1 MPDSELLTGDV
12 TADDG
17 APDLK
22 NKKGECTPRHG
33 DAFCRKFVKR
43 KEVGQN
49 ANPSLRSLRVRS
61 AEPNATLFEY

>member
-12 TADDG
+12 TDDDG
-17 APDLK
+17 VPNLK
-22 NKKGECTPRHG
+22 NKKGECAPSHG

-49 ANPSLRSLRVRS
+49 ANPSQGKTNKSQ
-61 AEPNATLFEY
+61 A